1 MGPDKAFSSK
11 STLIFIAS
19 THFEMQWSTQIILI
33 LNITMSITNCK
44 KINSIKNLKKSLT
57 KEKEPVLK
65 KTTLVFYHYL
75 VSLFLQKKILTFKRR
90 ERFQSSLITV
100 KIRFEI

>member
-1 MGPDKAFSSK
+1 MRNMGPDKAFSSK

-19 THFEMQWSTQIILI
+19 THFEMKWSTQIILI

-65 KTTLVFYHYL
+65 KRRLSFITIWFH
-75 VSLFLQKKILTFKRR
+75 FFFKKKY
-90 ERFQSSLITV
+90 
-100 KIRFEI
+100 

>member
-1 MGPDKAFSSK
+1 MRNMGPDKAFSSK

-19 THFEMQWSTQIILI
+19 THFKLQWSTQIILI

-57 KEKEPVLK
+57 KEKETVLK
-65 KTTLVFYHYL
+65 KRRLSFITIWFHF
-75 VSLFLQKKILTFKRR
+75 FLKKKY
-90 ERFQSSLITV
+90 
-100 KIRFEI
+100 

>member
-1 MGPDKAFSSK
+1 MRNMGPDKAFSSK

-65 KTTLVFYHYL
+65 NDACLL
-75 VSLFLQKKILTFKRR
+75 SLFGFTFSSKKNINF
-90 ERFQSSLITV
+90 
-100 KIRFEI
+100 